1 MECEKIRQMVANLT
15 LEEKAAL
22 TSGKDNWYTKSI
34 ERLGIP
40 SVRTSDGPHGLRTQ
54 AGEVNSL
61 EEGSSETAICFPAAC
76 ATAASFDREL
86 LKEMG
91 EELGREAKALGVDV
105 ILGPGVNMKRSPL
118 CGRNFEYFSEDP
130 YLAGALGTAFVQ
142 GVQSQGVGTSLK
154 HFAANNQEHRRMDS
168 SSEMDER
175 TFREIYL
182 PAFEAVIKDAQP
194 WTVMASYNKIG
205 GTYSTQNSELLTEIL
220 RKEWGFEGVVTSDW
234 GAVHDRTAAIAAG
247 CDLTMPAEAT
257 DEQIVCAVGEGRLSE
272 EALDACC
279 MRLICLAMKAAEN
292 RTDGEK
298 MELEKG
304 HELARKI
311 AGESMVLLKNKEK
324 VLPLKETKNIAFLG
338 EFAEKPRYQGGG
350 SSHIN
355 SFRTPGTLETARKK
369 GMQIRYAK
377 GYLADGTTNEFLLEE
392 ARKIAKQADKVV
404 VFIGLIDAMESEG
417 IDRRNMK
424 LPKGHEELIQA
435 VCEIHDQVIV
445 VLHNG
450 APVEMPW
457 IEQVEGL
464 VEAYLA
470 GEAAGEAV
478 VDLLTGEVNPS
489 GRLAES
495 FPIRLEDNPSY
506 LSYFGEGGTVHYQ
519 EGLFIGY
526 RYYESKKQ
534 DVLFPFGYG
543 LSYTDF
549 SYENLRV
556 NKTELEENE
565 PLEVSVDVT
574 NVGSVIGKTVV
585 QLYIA
590 PEKAEMIRPS
600 RELKAFE
607 KIELAPGEKKT
618 VMFRLDSRAFSHW
631 NPSLHEWKS
640 EEAFYGIQIGKNAH
654 EIVLETRVF
663 IQAEPIVPQG
673 GYSLEMPMDEFAKS
687 HRGRNFLDENI
698 IYMIR
703 GMIEVGFIPAEM
715 GVVLDQISEKVGR
728 GSGETGGVQVL
739 MGQPLGILDRFLPK
753 EKKEQLK
760 QLLIELDSGSRRRQ

>member
-1 MECEKIRQMVANLT
+1 
-15 LEEKAAL
+15 
-22 TSGKDNWYTKSI
+22 
-34 ERLGIP
+34 
-40 SVRTSDGPHGLRTQ
+40 
-54 AGEVNSL
+54 
-61 EEGSSETAICFPAAC
+61 
-76 ATAASFDREL
+76 
-86 LKEMG
+86 
-91 EELGREAKALGVDV
+91 
-105 ILGPGVNMKRSPL
+105 
-118 CGRNFEYFSEDP
+118 
-130 YLAGALGTAFVQ
+130 
-142 GVQSQGVGTSLK
+142 
-154 HFAANNQEHRRMDS
+154 
-168 SSEMDER
+168 
-175 TFREIYL
+175 
-182 PAFEAVIKDAQP
+182 
-194 WTVMASYNKIG
+194 
-205 GTYSTQNSELLTEIL
+205 
-220 RKEWGFEGVVTSDW
+220 
-234 GAVHDRTAAIAAG
+234 
-247 CDLTMPAEAT
+247 
-257 DEQIVCAVGEGRLSE
+257 
-272 EALDACC
+272 
-279 MRLICLAMKAAEN
+279 
-292 RTDGEK
+292 
-298 MELEKG
+298 
-304 HELARKI
+304 
-311 AGESMVLLKNKEK
+311 MVLLKNKEK